1 MGTDIHWVSG
11 PWQGKLC
18 IGPRPRGDDWL
29 DDDIARL
36 RSEGID
42 TILSLLTTEEEKN
55 LGLLKEG
62 SVAKTHGITFVSF
75 PIPDMQVPS
84 SRSRVSN
91 VVAAIDSELSAGRNV
106 FIHCRQGIGRTGLIA
121 SCLLLKSGWT
131 PQKAMEHLSEARG
144 LPVPETEEQR
154 RWLHDYAS
162 RPRADCAIETTPLSH
177 AFRLSNYNLQN
188 YQLQINPITQIP
200 QFPNLSTRCNASGPN
215 GTIV

>member
-1 MGTDIHWVSG
+1 MRADIHWVSG

-42 TILSLLTTEEEKN
+42 TILSLLTTEEGRN
-55 LGLLKEG
+55 LGLRNEG
-62 SVAKTHGITFVSF
+62 SAAETHGITFISF

-84 SRSRVSN
+84 SSERVMP
-91 VVAAIDSELSAGRNV
+91 VVATINSELSEGRNV

-121 SCLLLKSGWT
+121 ACLLLKSGWT
-131 PQKAMEHLSEARG
+131 PQNAMEHLSAARG

-154 RWLHDYAS
+154 RWIHDYTS
-162 RPRADCAIETTPLSH
+162 RQRPD
-177 AFRLSNYNLQN
+177 
-188 YQLQINPITQIP
+188 
-200 QFPNLSTRCNASGPN
+200 
-215 GTIV
+215 